1 MVSSSTSHR
10 DVIQNSLQFF
20 KGEGYDQWSVRM
32 KKNFRSQNLW
42 RVVERV
48 LDDGREAQVLES
60 HKDDAKAL
68 YLIQQLVDESIFDR
82 IVRFTTSKEAWEH
95 IQT

>member
-10 DVIQNSLQFF
+10 DVIQYSLQFF